1 MLKKYRKADV
11 DCFLME
17 SNAIEGVYSKEALE
31 DAKKAWKFLLTVKE
45 LDTDV
50 VLQVHKLLMQ
60 NLHPEIAGQL
70 RHCTVYIG
78 RQIKPFISHAL
89 LRQEVDVFCKD
100 VNYSLSFEQKIRSDM
115 GPEVLCRASHVDF
128 EDIHPFQDG
137 NGRTGR
143 LLMNWQR
150 WMMGLPILIIHE
162 GEEQFSYYK
171 WFKD

>member
-31 DAKKAWKFLLTVKE
+31 DAKKAWKYLLTVKE
-45 LDTDV
+45 LTTDV
-50 VLQVHKLLMQ
+50 ILQVHKLLMQ

-70 RHCTVYIG
+70 RWCTVYIG

-89 LRQEVDVFCKD
+89 LREEVDTFAKELNEMVFDENQDGYDKERATT
-100 VNYSLSFEQKIRSDM
+100 LSHIYFEN
-115 GPEVLCRASHVDF
+115 
-128 EDIHPFQDG
+128 IHPFQDG

-143 LLMNWQR
+143 LLMNWHR
-150 WMMGLPILIIHE
+150 WKWGLPIWIIHE
-162 GEEQFSYYK
+162 GEEQMNYYQL
-171 WFKD
+171 FKK